1 MKRREREKAEHKEV
15 WFFTR
20 HALFS
25 FRYTEKKF
33 FQRDRKMNVIS
44 LCREKKRRRRRKEM
58 LRHKEYCQSSQRH
71 RQKNF
76 RVLKTHAHITYHLT
90 VVNQEVHIQ

>member
-1 MKRREREKAEHKEV
+1 
-15 WFFTR
+15 
-20 HALFS
+20 
-25 FRYTEKKF
+25 
-33 FQRDRKMNVIS
+33 
-44 LCREKKRRRRRKEM
+44 M